1 MIRSQNLPCPTDGSR
16 RRAVHR
22 TGYSSGFTLIELMVA
37 VMIISVVIASL
48 LQLFSN
54 NTTLFNNVQRQI
66 GSTMQSTLLLGNRE
80 IGFEKKSVML
90 DELVKGFD
98 VDDELRRSLK
108 SQQAL
113 ITYTEVRTLDFSE
126 MEEAP
131 AGSEE
136 EPQEEIVYEEG
147 EMAQALEIG
156 RTTLRIGD
164 QSNAFL
170 RLKLQ

>member
-1 MIRSQNLPCPTDGSR
+1 MKPCCSTAFPTTGSLHRGTR
-16 RRAVHR
+16 RRS
-22 TGYSSGFTLIELMVA
+22 GCSGGFTLIEVMVA

-54 NTTLFNNVQRQI
+54 NNTLFNNVQKQV

-80 IGFEKKSVML
+80 IGFEKESVML
-90 DELVKGFD
+90 DDLVKTFD
-98 VDDELRRSLK
+98 IDDTLRRSLK
-108 SQQAL
+108 SKKAH
-113 ITYTEVRTLDFSE
+113 IVYTEVRTMDLSGMEDTSSE
-126 MEEAP
+126 LEGEEA
-131 AGSEE
+131 
-136 EPQEEIVYEEG
+136 IVYEEG